1 MTTHTL
7 IDKVLG
13 QLRRIRVAQRGN
25 VVLTFALAAIPVVG
39 AVGAAVDYSR
49 ANNYRSQLQAA
60 ADAASVGAVA
70 KSSPAVQAAIT
81 MYSDGPIGVGV
92 TDAKNIFDSQIAS
105 KGSFWT
111 NLVRT
116 ATVARSNGAVIS
128 TVQFTANVQTM
139 MMGLFGKSTI
149 AISGTSSSS
158 LSLPLYIDFYLLL
171 DNSPSM
177 GLGATTNDIN
187 NLIAATANKANDAS
201 CAFACHD
208 LCTKTKDKNNNPI
221 PCSDWY
227 TVAKSNGITMRIDVL
242 RTATQQLMDTAQ
254 STETF
259 SNQFRMA
266 IYTLGADATNRGL
279 TSIQSLTTNLSTA
292 KSSAGTIDLMTVPY
306 QNYQDDT
313 QTDLL
318 DAMTNLNAA
327 IPTAGTGTTSSSPL
341 KYVFFVSDGVVDRTD
356 NGGTCA
362 ASAWSGT
369 GSDPVTGTSYPR
381 CEEPLDVSIC
391 TTMKNRGIK
400 IAVLYTTYLPVPN
413 NGWYNSTVAPWSS
426 NIATNMQNCASPNL
440 YFEVSPTQGISD
452 AMNALFKKAL
462 AEAHIT
468 Q

>member
-1 MTTHTL
+1 MATHTL
-7 IDKVLG
+7 IDKVRG
-13 QLRRIRVAQRGN
+13 QLRRFCAAKRGN
-25 VVLTFALAAIPVVG
+25 VVLTFALAAIPVMG

-49 ANNYRSQLQAA
+49 ANNYRTQLQAA

-81 MYSDGPIGVGV
+81 MYSDGPIAVGV
-92 TDAKNIFDSQIAS
+92 TDAQNIFDAQIVS
-105 KGSFWT
+105 KTGFWT

-116 ATVARSNGAVIS
+116 ATVARSNGAVTS

-158 LSLPLYIDFYLLL
+158 LSLPLYIDFYVLL
-171 DNSPSM
+171 DNTPSM
-177 GLGATTNDIN
+177 GLGATTDDITA
-187 NLIAATANKANDAS
+187 LQTATANKPQDKN

-208 LCTKTKDKNNNPI
+208 LSGG
-221 PCSDWY
+221 SDYY
-227 TVAKSNGITMRIDVL
+227 TLAKSKGITLRIDVL

-254 STETF
+254 NTETF
-259 SNQFRMA
+259 ANQFRMA
-266 IYTLGADATNRGL
+266 IYTFGADATNPGL

-292 KSSAGTIDLMTVPY
+292 KSSAGNVDLMTVPY
-306 QNYQDDT
+306 QNYADDT
-313 QTDLL
+313 QTDFGDIL
-318 DAMTNLNAA
+318 TKLNNKE
-327 IPTAGTGTTSSSPL
+327 ITDPPGTGATSDSPM
-341 KYVFFVSDGVVDRTD
+341 KYVFFVSDGVADRALGSPSCSQPTT
-356 NGGTCA
+356 N
-362 ASAWSGT
+362 
-369 GSDPVTGTSYPR
+369 GSDPQTGQSYLR
-381 CEEPLDVSIC
+381 CQEPINPSFC

-400 IAVLYTTYLPVPN
+400 IAVLYTTYWPVTAN
-413 NGWYNSTVAPWSS
+413 SWYNQWIAPFNKQSPATS
-426 NIATNMQNCASPNL
+426 QIATNMQSCASPNL